1 SLPPPPLTVKLTQT
15 MEKKILRSSLLCCI
29 VFLLI
34 SSFYGSVEAGKRRI
48 EITDDLDDVEDNE
61 EDESWKTWGNK
72 AAALPE
78 FDPPP
83 DFSNMGFDQIQ
94 EEMAKRT
101 FAPVVGFVK
110 LRLGVQRTKDMVVDI
125 AMKWTKVLRTG
136 GLGVR
141 FMAVDR
147 STVMFNMQNGKEV
160 TELKEFVLS
169 QEEAYEVK
177 IGKQEFRRPGDP
189 PLDDVV
195 DKLKQSKD
203 DEDGEKDDDGES
215 NNKDEL

>member
-1 SLPPPPLTVKLTQT
+1 
-15 MEKKILRSSLLCCI
+15 MEKMLRSSSLIPLFCL
-29 VFLLI
+29 VLLLI
-34 SSFYGSVEAGKRRI
+34 SNFHGSVEAGKRRI
-48 EITDDLDDVEDNE
+48 EITDDLDDVEDSE
-61 EDESWKTWGNK
+61 EDESWKQWGSK
-72 AAALPE
+72 AATPE

-110 LRLGVQRTKDMVVDI
+110 LRLGVKRTKDMVVDI

-160 TELKEFVLS
+160 TELREFVLS

-195 DKLKQSKD
+195 EKLQAKQSKGG
-203 DEDGEKDDDGES
+203 EDGDSDNKNDVA
-215 NNKDEL
+215 KDEL

>member
-1 SLPPPPLTVKLTQT
+1 
-15 MEKKILRSSLLCCI
+15 MEKILRPSLLCCI
-29 VFLLI
+29 LLLLLI
-34 SSFYGSVEAGKRRI
+34 SNFQLSEAGKRRI
-48 EITDDLDDVEDNE
+48 EISDDLDDVEDNE

-72 AAALPE
+72 AATTPE

-83 DFSNMGFDQIQ
+83 DFTNMGFDQIQ

-110 LRLGVQRTKDMVVDI
+110 LRFGVNRTKDMVVDI
-125 AMKWTKVLRTG
+125 AMKWTKVLRSG

-160 TELKEFVLS
+160 TELREFVLS

-189 PLDDVV
+189 PLDDVL

-203 DEDGEKDDDGES
+203 DDV
-215 NNKDEL
+215 NKDEL

>member
-1 SLPPPPLTVKLTQT
+1 
-15 MEKKILRSSLLCCI
+15 MEKK
-29 VFLLI
+29 LI
-34 SSFYGSVEAGKRRI
+34 E
-48 EITDDLDDVEDNE
+48 
-61 EDESWKTWGNK
+61 NK

-141 FMAVDR
+141 FMA

-160 TELKEFVLS
+160 TELREYVLS

-177 IGKQEFRRPGDP
+177 IGEQEFRRPGDP

-203 DEDGEKDDDGES
+203 NEDGDG
-215 NNKDEL
+215 NNTKDEL

>member
-1 SLPPPPLTVKLTQT
+1 MIDS
-15 MEKKILRSSLLCCI
+15 MEKMIRSSCVSLLFCL
-29 VFLLI
+29 VFLLF
-34 SSFYGSVEAGKRRI
+34 SSLYGSLHLVEAGKI

-61 EDESWKTWGNK
+61 EDDSWKQWGSK
-72 AAALPE
+72 AATPE

-83 DFSNMGFDQIQ
+83 DFSDMGFDQIQ

-110 LRLGVQRTKDMVVDI
+110 LRLGVHRTKDMVVEI
-125 AMKWTKVLRTG
+125 AMRWTKVLRTG

-160 TELKEFVLS
+160 TELREFVLS

-189 PLDDVV
+189 PLDDVFE
-195 DKLKQSKD
+195 KLQAKQSKD
-203 DEDGEKDDDGES
+203 DEDGDTSKNDVT
-215 NNKDEL
+215 KDEL

>member
-1 SLPPPPLTVKLTQT
+1 
-15 MEKKILRSSLLCCI
+15 MEKILRPSLLCCI

-34 SSFYGSVEAGKRRI
+34 SNFHGSVHLAEAGKRRI

-72 AAALPE
+72 ASTPD

-110 LRLGVQRTKDMVVDI
+110 LRLGVKRTKDMVVDI

-147 STVMFNMQNGKEV
+147 STVMFNLQNGKEV
-160 TELKEFVLS
+160 TELREFVLS

-195 DKLKQSKD
+195 DKLRANKQSKD
-203 DEDGEKDDDGES
+203 DKDGDGNS
-215 NNKDEL
+215 NKDEL

>member
-1 SLPPPPLTVKLTQT
+1 
-15 MEKKILRSSLLCCI
+15 MKK
-29 VFLLI
+29 
-34 SSFYGSVEAGKRRI
+34 
-48 EITDDLDDVEDNE
+48 TNH
-61 EDESWKTWGNK
+61 GNSGGGK
-72 AAALPE
+72 AATPE

-83 DFSNMGFDQIQ
+83 DFSDMGFDQIQ

-110 LRLGVQRTKDMVVDI
+110 LRLGVHRTKDMVVEI
-125 AMKWTKVLRTG
+125 AMRWTKVLRTG

-160 TELKEFVLS
+160 TELREFVLS

-189 PLDDVV
+189 PLDDVFE
-195 DKLKQSKD
+195 KLQAKQSKD
-203 DEDGEKDDDGES
+203 DDDDGDTS
-215 NNKDEL
+215 KNDVTKDEL

>member
-1 SLPPPPLTVKLTQT
+1 

-34 SSFYGSVEAGKRRI
+34 SNFYGSVEAGKRRI

-72 AAALPE
+72 AAAPE

-110 LRLGVQRTKDMVVDI
+110 LRLGVQRTKVIQRRQVTSSR
-125 AMKWTKVLRTG
+125 MKHSSVIPIFFEENYINIGFQICFKKYLLKSLLNR
-136 GLGVR
+136 LG
-141 FMAVDR
+141 
-147 STVMFNMQNGKEV
+147 
-160 TELKEFVLS
+160 ELWF
-169 QEEAYEVK
+169 
-177 IGKQEFRRPGDP
+177 
-189 PLDDVV
+189 
-195 DKLKQSKD
+195 
-203 DEDGEKDDDGES
+203 
-215 NNKDEL
+215 

>member
-1 SLPPPPLTVKLTQT
+1 
-15 MEKKILRSSLLCCI
+15 MEKILRSSLLCCI

-34 SSFYGSVEAGKRRI
+34 SNFYGSVEAGKRRI

-61 EDESWKTWGNK
+61 EDESWKTWGSN
-72 AAALPE
+72 AETTE

-101 FAPVVGFVK
+101 FAPVVGF
-110 LRLGVQRTKDMVVDI
+110 DMVVDI

-160 TELKEFVLS
+160 TELREFVLR

-195 DKLKQSKD
+195 DKLKKSKD
-203 DEDGEKDDDGES
+203 DEGGDG
-215 NNKDEL
+215 NNKNDVTKDEL

>member
-1 SLPPPPLTVKLTQT
+1 MGKIFPPS
-15 MEKKILRSSLLCCI
+15 SSLVILFGLI
-29 VFLLI
+29 LLLI
-34 SSFYGSVEAGKRRI
+34 SNFHGVVQLAEAGQRRI

-61 EDESWKTWGNK
+61 EDDSWKEWGNK
-72 AAALPE
+72 APTPE

-83 DFSNMGFDQIQ
+83 DFSNMGFEQIQ
-94 EEMAKRT
+94 AEMAKRT
-101 FAPVVGFVK
+101 FGPVVGFVK
-110 LRLGVQRTKDMVVDI
+110 LRLGVLRTKDMVVDI

-136 GLGVR
+136 GIGVR

-160 TELKEFVLS
+160 TELREFVLS

-189 PLDDVV
+189 PLEDVV
-195 DKLKQSKD
+195 NKLQAEQSKD
-203 DEDGEKDDDGES
+203 DEES

>member
-1 SLPPPPLTVKLTQT
+1 MIDS
-15 MEKKILRSSLLCCI
+15 MEKMIRSSCVSLLFCL
-29 VFLLI
+29 VFLLF
-34 SSFYGSVEAGKRRI
+34 SSLYGSLHLVEAGKI

-61 EDESWKTWGNK
+61 EDDSWKQWGSK
-72 AAALPE
+72 AATPE

-83 DFSNMGFDQIQ
+83 DFSDMGFDQIQ

-110 LRLGVQRTKDMVVDI
+110 LRLGVHRTKDMVVEI
-125 AMKWTKVLRTG
+125 AMRWTKVLRTG

-147 STVMFNMQNGKEV
+147 STVMFNMQNGMEV
-160 TELKEFVLS
+160 TELREFVLS

-189 PLDDVV
+189 PLDDVFE
-195 DKLKQSKD
+195 KLQAN
-203 DEDGEKDDDGES
+203 DDDGDTS
-215 NNKDEL
+215 KNDVTKDEL